1 MVCNEENAIT
11 IADKELKRNRY
22 KLEILKKTVEETEEQ
37 FYIHYLPK
45 ETSVLGNEAEIWI
58 SKEDC
63 SIVDKKFY
71 Q

>member
-1 MVCNEENAIT
+1 MVCDKENAIT
-11 IADKELKRNRY
+11 IADKELKRNKY
-22 KLEILKKTVEETEEQ
+22 KIEMLSRTVEETEEQ

-45 ETSVLGNEAEIWI
+45 ETRALGNEAEIWI
-58 SKEDC
+58 SKENC